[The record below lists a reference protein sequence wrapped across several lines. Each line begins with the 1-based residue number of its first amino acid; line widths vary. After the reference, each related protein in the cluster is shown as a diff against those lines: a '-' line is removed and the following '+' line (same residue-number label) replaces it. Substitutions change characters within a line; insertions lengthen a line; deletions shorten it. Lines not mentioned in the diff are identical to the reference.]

1 MPGIPLLAALLGGL
15 FNGPLRRAVIVIT
28 IAGFL
33 INAPTLFAFYERYYA
48 ESSENGLSGRQVEW
62 SMRYTP
68 FLHGWPAAIRQVQN
82 ARQVDVHPLKQ
93 LLCDWPIGWSKL
105 VFADRLL
112 AETGNKK
119 HEHALHSQSHKA
131 AGLRLC
137 WTSGG

>member
-1 MPGIPLLAALLGGL
+1 LAALLVGL
-15 FNGPLRRAVIVIT
+15 FNGPLRRAVIVLT

-33 INAPTLFAFYERYYA
+33 INAPTLFAFYELYYA

-62 SMRYTP
+62 SMKYTP

-105 VFADRLL
+105 ISQIGCWRRP
-112 AETGNKK
+112 ETKSMNTHPAVNPIK
-119 HEHALHSQSHKA
+119 
-131 AGLRLC
+131 RLC